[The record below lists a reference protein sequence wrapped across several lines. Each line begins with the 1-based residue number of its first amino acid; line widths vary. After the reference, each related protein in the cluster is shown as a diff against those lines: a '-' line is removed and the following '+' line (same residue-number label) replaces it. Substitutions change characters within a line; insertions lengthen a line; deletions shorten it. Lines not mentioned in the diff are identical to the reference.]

1 MPFTICLSLLLAL
14 DSARFEFKL
23 KMRLNRRMPE
33 RPNICYIFEKLR
45 VQGCQIWH
53 SHVPIPLNSAPQCKK
68 ALTLSFQPK
77 ILKISFTKV
86 AGANIKSYAP
96 ADFLFPL
103 SSGRR
108 GHRAALSS
116 TWNTLFFHF
125 SNWKSPKESDRV
137 MWGHFHER
145 VDESPQKD
153 ENFGTSRYP
162 ISFSFGRLKLKFLC
176 ELFSPL

>member
-1 MPFTICLSLLLAL
+1 
-14 DSARFEFKL
+14 
-23 KMRLNRRMPE
+23 MPE

-103 SSGRR
+103 SSGRW

-116 TWNTLFFHF
+116 TWNTLFFTF
-125 SNWKSPKESDRV
+125 PTERAQKRVIEWCEDTFMKEWMKALKKMR
-137 MWGHFHER
+137 MLAP
-145 VDESPQKD
+145 VDIQ
-153 ENFGTSRYP
+153 YL
-162 ISFSFGRLKLKFLC
+162 FSFGSSIDLTKSRYTSSLRAVRC
-176 ELFSPL
+176 RCSISWTQS